1 LVNSLCS
8 LEKLQD
14 LKINFPNHWVKASAA
29 WQGWVPPRQLWRLII
44 PDIRFSH
51 LPAWISR
58 SRLPRLSNL
67 DVRALVVQERDLE
80 NLARLPE
87 LCYLCLQCAHA
98 IHQGHT
104 IGAAEGFKK
113 LRVCIVGTALK
124 FLQGAMPSLEALHF
138 VVTVAGRRVT
148 TIDGVEHKIFAT
160 KDVMGD
166 LDDFGLGNLL
176 SLKYVDIWVDCEGAR
191 RSDVE
196 EAEAAVRRAVEGH
209 PKNPTLFMQRVNEQ
223 LMLSDEVPYPLLLL
237 FPSVIDSASVD
248 LFYYPSSGFQYSAR

>member
-1 LVNSLCS
+1 
-8 LEKLQD
+8 
-14 LKINFPNHWVKASAA
+14 
-29 WQGWVPPRQLWRLII
+29 
-44 PDIRFSH
+44 
-51 LPAWISR
+51 
-58 SRLPRLSNL
+58 
-67 DVRALVVQERDLE
+67 
-80 NLARLPE
+80 
-87 LCYLCLQCAHA
+87 
-98 IHQGHT
+98 
-104 IGAAEGFKK
+104 
-113 LRVCIVGTALK
+113 VCIVGTALK
-124 FLQGAMPSLEALHF
+124 FLQGAMPSLEELDF
-138 VVTVAGRRVT
+138 VVTVAGRRSTV
-148 TIDGVEHKIFAT
+148 DGVEHKIFAT

-209 PKNPTLFMQRVNEQ
+209 PKNPTLFMQRMDEQ